1 MLWIDRKFMF
11 EFPVDLYPNVVDR
24 LRGAPARL
32 EEKVSGLSPEL
43 ITRRQEN
50 TWTIAENVGHLGM
63 VELLWNARVDDF
75 LAGRSELM
83 AADMEKSARMNKE
96 ARFNDQPIDQLLA
109 EFRKRR
115 EDLVE
120 RVENLDQEMFAKT
133 AHHPRLDMPM
143 RLVDSLFFGAEHD
156 DHHLARI
163 NELIRILG

>member
-1 MLWIDRKFMF
+1 MLWIDRKFTF
-11 EFPVDLYPNVVDR
+11 EFPVDMYPNVVDR

-32 EEKVSGLSPEL
+32 EEKLSALPEKL
-43 ITRRQEN
+43 LTRRQEN
-50 TWTIAENVGHLGM
+50 TWTIAENVGHLGI
-63 VELLWNARVDDF
+63 VELLWDARIDDF
-75 LAGRSELM
+75 LANRSELTP
-83 AADMEKSARMNKE
+83 ANMEESTRLNKE

-109 EFRKRR
+109 GFRARR
-115 EDLVE
+115 EALVG

-163 NELIRILG
+163 NELIHILG